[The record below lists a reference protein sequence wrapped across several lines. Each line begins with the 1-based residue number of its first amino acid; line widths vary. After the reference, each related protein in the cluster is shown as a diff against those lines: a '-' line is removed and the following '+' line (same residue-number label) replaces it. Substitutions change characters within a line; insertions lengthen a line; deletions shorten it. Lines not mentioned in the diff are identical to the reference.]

1 MSTVP
6 DNEDPITAPLPVP
19 SQFFTWSPGEEPA
32 PYDPPATQTRSPRP
46 AAVSP
51 VPARPVV
58 GQPGATLRKG
68 RRQRP
73 FIAVAAAAAVS
84 ALAAAVIFQ
93 PTADDQPSMQTVPTT
108 TDSAPPDPDLAA
120 LLPPG
125 YPPGRCTQLPE
136 STNAAQC
143 GPHPEAP
150 YTASRFTV
158 YPNADALAEAFDQF
172 VRDTTVLVCPGGYQ
186 SPGPWRRNAAP
197 SIAVGI
203 LVCGT
208 GPRGHARVAWT
219 LDSEHL
225 LAAIESEPNGPA
237 LPQLYEWW
245 STHS

>member
-1 MSTVP
+1 M
-6 DNEDPITAPLPVP
+6 
-19 SQFFTWSPGEEPA
+19 
-32 PYDPPATQTRSPRP
+32 
-46 AAVSP
+46 
-51 VPARPVV
+51 
-58 GQPGATLRKG
+58 
-68 RRQRP
+68 
-73 FIAVAAAAAVS
+73 AAAAAVS

-197 SIAVGI
+197 SIAVGT

-208 GPRGHARVAWT
+208 SPRGHARVAWT

-225 LAAIESEPNGPA
+225 LAAIESEPNGPT